1 MKKWFAFEV
10 RSGVDQRGKDTYYW
24 VVTSKYATQK
34 EVFAAYNTPHC
45 RKKVNTVYTLKQ
57 LFETKGKAQTKYILE
72 KTYPHW
78 MGEYDEK

>member
-24 VVTSKYATQK
+24 VVTSKYATKK

-45 RKKVNTVYTLKQ
+45 RKKVDVVYTLEQ
-57 LFETKGKAQTKYILE
+57 LLKTHGKEQTKRILE
-72 KTYPHW
+72 STRPHW
-78 MGEYDEK
+78 IGEYTE